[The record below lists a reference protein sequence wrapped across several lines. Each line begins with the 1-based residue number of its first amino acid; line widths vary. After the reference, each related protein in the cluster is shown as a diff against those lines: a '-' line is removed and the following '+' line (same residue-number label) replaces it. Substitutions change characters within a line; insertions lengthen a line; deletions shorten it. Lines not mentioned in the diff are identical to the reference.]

1 MKVSVDGAGSQAHT
15 SIPMFR
21 DKVANSSRFA
31 ATPAELEVDVQRQVF
46 DYPGFQLWS
55 SVWDVPLWQA
65 FDCPELHRGSRAH
78 GLISRQN

>member
-55 SVWDVPLWQA
+55 SVWDVPFGRRSIVRSCIA
-65 FDCPELHRGSRAH
+65 DRTRTA
-78 GLISRQN
+78 